1 MPPWLAGRSQP
12 ASSAPFALERKG
24 YSARRESGRLRRV
37 ATKAYGRMVFWEGA
51 SLWVLGT
58 RPGEGP
64 FPKTDFHSHHAVQV
78 TLSLHGWFGLE
89 THERQFRGDAAAAV
103 APDTPHALEG
113 EGLVAH
119 LFVDP
124 EGRPGRELQRA
135 LFSDATLVSI
145 APARVAGMPA
155 KLRAAFEA
163 DQQDDRAL
171 IELGRALLAQLT
183 PGSERDERPEVRVRK
198 MLAWASER
206 LDTPLTL
213 VDAAAHVGLSSGRA
227 RHLFVESTGL
237 PFRTYLLWLRL
248 MRAVELF
255 SAGSSLTEAA
265 HGAGFADSSHLSR
278 TFRRMFG
285 IAADSLR
292 VT

>member
-1 MPPWLAGRSQP
+1 M
-12 ASSAPFALERKG
+12 
-24 YSARRESGRLRRV
+24 
-37 ATKAYGRMVFWEGA
+37 ATRAYGRFVFWEGA

-78 TLSLHGWFGLE
+78 TLGLRGWFSLE
-89 THERQFRGDAAAAV
+89 TRDGPVGGEVVAV
-103 APDTPHALEG
+103 APDTEHALAG
-113 EGLVAH
+113 EGAVAH
-119 LFVDP
+119 LYIDP
-124 EGRPGRELQRA
+124 EGRLGRELQRA
-135 LFSDATLVSI
+135 LFTDASMI
-145 APARVAGMPA
+145 AIPLTDLAG
-155 KLRAAFEA
+155 LRAQLLASLEA
-163 DQQDDRAL
+163 DDRDDQSL
-171 IELGRALLAQLT
+171 IELGRALLAQLA

-198 MLAWASER
+198 MVAWASER
-206 LDTPLTL
+206 LDTPVSL

-227 RHLFVESTGL
+227 RHLFVEHTGM

-255 SAGSSLTEAA
+255 AVGSSLTEAA
-265 HGAGFADSSHLSR
+265 HGAGFSDSSHLSR

-292 VT
+292 VV